1 MQLYPD
7 FDFLLMLGEKGKYAS
22 ATENRR
28 FVWYE
33 IIWPLILEI
42 NDVGFS
48 LKQYQKK
55 RDEICQKKRVGISMI
70 SRGLASLIQKGI
82 LIKENEFYSIH
93 FRLIAYM
100 RLKADCDY
108 ATAIHEIQMK

>member
-1 MQLYPD
+1 
-7 FDFLLMLGEKGKYAS
+7 MLTDKGKYAS

-28 FVWYE
+28 FVWHE

-42 NDVGFS
+42 NDVAFS
-48 LKQYQKK
+48 LNQYQKK
-55 RDEICQKKRVGISMI
+55 RDEISQKKGVDISLI

-82 LIKENEFYSIH
+82 LIKENDLYSIH
-93 FRLIAYM
+93 YRLIAYL

-108 ATAIHEIQMK
+108 ATAIHEVRMTG

>member
-1 MQLYPD
+1 
-7 FDFLLMLGEKGKYAS
+7 MLRDKGKYAS

-28 FVWYE
+28 FVWHE
-33 IIWPLILEI
+33 IVWPLILEV
-42 NDVGFS
+42 NYVSFT

-55 RDEICQKKRVGISMI
+55 RDEVCKNKDVEISTT
-70 SRGLASLIQKGI
+70 SRGLVSLLQKGI
-82 LIKENEFYSIH
+82 IIKENDLYSIH

-108 ATAIHEIQMK
+108 ATAIHEVSMSS

>member
-1 MQLYPD
+1 
-7 FDFLLMLGEKGKYAS
+7 MLRDKGKYAS

-28 FVWYE
+28 FVWHE
-33 IIWPLILEI
+33 IVWPLVLEV
-42 NDVGFS
+42 NDVSFT

-55 RDEICQKKRVGISMI
+55 RDEVCKNKDVEISTT
-70 SRGLASLIQKGI
+70 SRGLVSLLQKGI
-82 LIKENEFYSIH
+82 IIKENDLYSIH

-108 ATAIHEIQMK
+108 ATAIHEVSMIS